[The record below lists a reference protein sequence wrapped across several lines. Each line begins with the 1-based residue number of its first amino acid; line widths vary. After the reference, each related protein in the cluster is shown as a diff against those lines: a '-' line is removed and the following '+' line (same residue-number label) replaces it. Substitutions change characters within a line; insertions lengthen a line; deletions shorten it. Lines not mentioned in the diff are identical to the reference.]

1 MGGQGCIPFGILGEN
16 LLLQLFQLLEGT
28 SFPRLVA
35 PNSVFKVSSVASSIL
50 FLTLTLLPPSYEDPD
65 D

>member
-35 PNSVFKVSSVASSIL
+35 PNSVFKVSSTASSNISV
-50 FLTLTLLPPSYEDPD
+50 LLPSSHHLLYL
-65 D
+65 